1 MKSVTQPTI
10 YKLRERNTETSK
22 ELCIGL
28 KVNKKT
34 DVDSISQIILFMIT
48 IYKTS
53 IQPHVEY
60 YITIWGYAPKCQIQR
75 VERLKNKIF
84 RLIIRDY
91 SWNTSPRDILS
102 KFNIPS
108 VSQRRD
114 YFNCINVYRCLNG
127 SFPIYI
133 CLICH
138 LTPGILI
145 HVLQAIPL
153 IIISMSSGQGLKFI
167 VSHFSIPVQ

>member
-1 MKSVTQPTI
+1 MKILSMSI
-10 YKLRERNTETSK
+10 MMWCIKYICRKLGR
-22 ELCIGL
+22 GL
-28 KVNKKT
+28 RRFRGIFPINDMT
-34 DVDSISQIILFMIT
+34 T
-48 IYKTS
+48 IYKTI
-53 IQPHVEY
+53 IQRHIDHC
-60 YITIWGYAPKCQIQR
+60 ITIWRYDPKCQIQR
-75 VERLKNKIF
+75 VERLKNKIC

-102 KFNIPS
+102 KCNIPS

-127 SFPIYI
+127 SFPIYMSDM
-133 CLICH
+133 LSYAR
-138 LTPGILI
+138 ILI

-153 IIISMSSGQGLKFI
+153 IIISMFSGQGVKFI